1 MIGMYKKNKKI
12 ILGAVG
18 IFVSLFVCY
27 LIGQNIVLPNRLAKE
42 GLTSYDGKVP
52 EISFVQHPEY
62 LIFEGKMASED
73 FPGGQTVGFITMDG
87 NMKAFLVTPETA
99 IYYDFMVTSKT
110 KEISFVA
117 GYHPMIEAGV
127 ADGAV
132 LKVEVI
138 SIKDDMLLAEEVLE
152 ILPGA
157 SDEVIELELSQYK
170 EQEIRVSI
178 SCEAGAA
185 GDESGDWIILKYLVL
200 E

>member
-1 MIGMYKKNKKI
+1 MEMYKKNKKT

-18 IFVSLFVCY
+18 IFAALFVCY

-52 EISFVQHPEY
+52 EISFVKNPEY
-62 LIFEGKMASED
+62 LIYEGQMASTD
-73 FPGGQTVGFITMDG
+73 FPGGQTVGLITMDG
-87 NMKAFLVTPETA
+87 NVKAFLVTPETA
-99 IYYDFMVTSKT
+99 IHYDFMATNKT

-132 LKVEVI
+132 LRVEMI
-138 SIKDDMLLAEEVLE
+138 SIEDNMLLAEKKVEVNT
-152 ILPGA
+152 GT
-157 SDEVIELELSQYK
+157 SDEIVELDLSQYK
-170 EQEIRVSI
+170 DQEIRVRI

-185 GDESGDWIILKYLVL
+185 GDESGDWIVLKNLVL